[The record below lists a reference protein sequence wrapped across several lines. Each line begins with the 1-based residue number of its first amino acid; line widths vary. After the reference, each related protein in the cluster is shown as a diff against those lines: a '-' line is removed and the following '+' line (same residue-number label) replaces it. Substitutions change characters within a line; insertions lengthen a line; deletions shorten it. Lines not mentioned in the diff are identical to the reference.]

1 MIGQVISDRY
11 RVIRK
16 LGGGG
21 MSTVYLAEDTILQR
35 QVAVKAITVP
45 SGEKDATLQRF
56 NREVHNLTQLS
67 HENIVNVY
75 DVTEDGDDHFF
86 IVMEYINGPTLNEYI
101 KQHQP
106 LDINTVINFT
116 EQIIN
121 GIEHAHEHR
130 IVNRDVKPQN
140 VLVCEDHTLKV
151 LDFGIA
157 KALSETTMTHTNSVL
172 GTVQYLSPEQAR
184 GENTDK
190 TTDVYSIGIVLYEL
204 LMGEP
209 PFKGETAI
217 SVAIQHIQSAIPNIS
232 ETREDVPQAL
242 SNVVLKATEKDRH
255 DRYQD
260 VADMRSDLQTA
271 LDSNHQDDEVYHT
284 DNTQTKTVPLNTGYV
299 NETLSQ
305 QTTQIPNTSQ
315 SRQDSDTINHQQFQR
330 DEGQFHAVPTKKRSK
345 KKKFF
350 LAFIFLLLVA
360 ALVSF
365 AGWGMFGKKYSEAPD
380 VSGHTM
386 SEAKQL
392 LKKHKLKVGKV
403 DHAYSDKYDE
413 DKVISSSPK
422 IGSRVKQG
430 SKVNL
435 TVSKGPEMAEMPN
448 LYNMSKDSAEETLN
462 KLGITHIDFDTAY
475 TKSNV
480 PKGHIESQSVEPG
493 KKVKIHDTEI
503 KLTESLGYKQVKVDD
518 YEGKS
523 VAEATEALEEKGF
536 NVAVSKRYSKKVEKD
551 HVISQSP
558 KNKKVNEGSTV
569 TLVASLGEQPKSKD
583 EDDQD
588 GSDDADK
595 DKDKDKSD
603 NDDTRDKHDKASSS
617 DSDSHHGKTK
627 DYQAKEEVPY
637 SGKKGKSQK
646 VQIFRRDQN
655 SGGTTPYQTY
665 SITSDREVVIPLEI
679 QQGRDAGYTIRV
691 DGRIVA
697 DKDIAY
703 DDID

>member
-1 MIGQVISDRY
+1 
-11 RVIRK
+11 
-16 LGGGG
+16 
-21 MSTVYLAEDTILQR
+21 
-35 QVAVKAITVP
+35 
-45 SGEKDATLQRF
+45 
-56 NREVHNLTQLS
+56 
-67 HENIVNVY
+67 
-75 DVTEDGDDHFF
+75 
-86 IVMEYINGPTLNEYI
+86 MEYINGPTLNEYI

-130 IVNRDVKPQN
+130 IVHRDVKPQN

-403 DHAYSDKYDE
+403 DHAYSDKYEE

-583 EDDQD
+583 DEDQD
-588 GSDDADK
+588 DSDDADK

-627 DYQAKEEVPY
+627 DYTAKEEVPY

-655 SGGTTPYQTY
+655 SGGTTPYQAY

-703 DDID
+703 DEID